1 MAHTKSQGKTNQKS
15 NRPGQRRGI
24 KKFGDQ
30 KITVGQIIVR
40 QVGSKVHGGVGTKTG
55 KDFTVYA
62 IRPGIVKF
70 FTKLGKKFVSVVK
83 INKNFSAKGGS
94 AFGGKKAKKKVVV
107 HATKIV
113 KAKYITKKAV
123 VAEKV
128 TVKAVKKI
136 AKKKVSVIK
145 K

>member
-30 KITVGQIIVR
+30 KIAVGQIIVR

-70 FTKLGKKFVSVVK
+70 FKRLGKKFVSVVK
-83 INKNFSAKGGS
+83 AKKVVSSKGGS
-94 AFGGKKAKKKVVV
+94 VSGGKKTVV
-107 HATKIV
+107 HTNKVV
-113 KAKYITKKAV
+113 KAKYITKK
-123 VAEKV
+123 VATEKV
-128 TVKAVKKI
+128 AAKKVAVKAVKK
-136 AKKKVSVIK
+136 ATKKVVK
-145 K
+145 A

>member
-15 NRPGQRRGI
+15 NRPGQRRGV

-30 KITVGQIIVR
+30 KISVGQIIVR

-62 IRPGIVKF
+62 MRPGMVKF

-83 INKNFSAKGGS
+83 SKPTA
-94 AFGGKKAKKKVVV
+94 KKAEKKKIE
-107 HATKIV
+107 HSSKIV
-113 KAKYITKKAV
+113 KAKYVTKKAIV
-123 VAEKV
+123 ENVIVKPVKKVAKKTPKK
-128 TVKAVKKI
+128 TVKKSTKAKI
-136 AKKKVSVIK
+136 
-145 K
+145 